1 MKYRVLLMDNSVHMF
16 KGGGQV
22 FFSQLQSIVL
32 KEKDIDLKVLN
43 SESLTADP
51 INRTV
56 CRFIDAVTKSL
67 MAIFPS
73 FTTIGHATTFLD
85 NLNYY
90 IRLKRLSHKIPKG
103 ERFDLIVSNDLTDLF
118 VIEKRNLKAVD
129 LILVFH
135 NPFIREIFADSGKQG
150 LAKEV
155 FDVRSYVDRSASK
168 FNTTMVVINKEQERI
183 LSERYQSAIV
193 NIPNGIDTDI
203 YSPQQTSESKNFDL
217 LFVGRLDESQK
228 RISTLIKMVA
238 EMEEA
243 RLTIVGDGPSRHFYE
258 DMIAASDL
266 ERRVRLLG
274 HVGDREKIESYRKAK
289 LFVSASMNEGLSYTF
304 LEAMSCGLPVVSFP
318 NGASLE
324 LIDNGRNGY
333 IVNSADEFISILM
346 EMAHSME
353 KITEMGK
360 SARKTILKRYS
371 LESMSRSYI
380 TLIRDNLTKVD
391 SSMRQ

>member
-1 MKYRVLLMDNSVHMF
+1 MIEKACKPEFKKKYRVLLMDNSVHMF

-73 FTTIGHATTFLD
+73 FTIAGQATTFLE
-85 NLNYY
+85 NVNYY
-90 IRLKRLSHKIPKG
+90 IRLRRLSHKIPRG

-118 VIEKRNLKAVD
+118 IIEKRNLKAVN

-135 NPFIREIFADSGKQG
+135 NPFIREIFADSSKQG

-203 YSPQQTSESKNFDL
+203 YSPQQTSGCENLDL

-228 RISTLIKMVA
+228 RISTLIKIVA
-238 EMEEA
+238 EVREA
-243 RLTIVGDGPSRHFYE
+243 
-258 DMIAASDL
+258 A
-266 ERRVRLLG
+266 
-274 HVGDREKIESYRKAK
+274 
-289 LFVSASMNEGLSYTF
+289 
-304 LEAMSCGLPVVSFP
+304 
-318 NGASLE
+318 
-324 LIDNGRNGY
+324 
-333 IVNSADEFISILM
+333 
-346 EMAHSME
+346 
-353 KITEMGK
+353 
-360 SARKTILKRYS
+360 
-371 LESMSRSYI
+371 
-380 TLIRDNLTKVD
+380 
-391 SSMRQ
+391 